1 MPKAKDDGKSDF
13 ERETENNME
22 VFKNLIKE
30 VRPDIFVLMDII
42 DKTEVNPMILIKYI
56 RQLNNIAIGNRYG
69 SVTTQIENGVVT
81 FIRGEESDRLNE
93 PIIQARPKL

>member
-1 MPKAKDDGKSDF
+1 MPKAKDDGKSEF